1 MLNVNSFY
9 SLIYILILLFTNINF
24 NIIVRTFF
32 AGHLDHFYAVFSHHF
47 HGNFDVFTLVLI
59 PVTLLLLFGV
69 PTVSIFFKTIR
80 KHGLW
85 QTCRMFQR
93 FPMIFLFSTLTN
105 IVFNFEVTPVVL
117 NVQAIPTVSNLTNEN
132 DDKSIRDET
141 IDENS
146 INEGYAEDDENLEGS
161 SNVES
166 NPPLEVQDAV
176 VEIPEGPAEGVE
188 TAEEAKP
195 ATAEKTEIKMSR
207 EDSVTAFKADIISFL
222 CFFL

>member
-1 MLNVNSFY
+1 
-9 SLIYILILLFTNINF
+9 
-24 NIIVRTFF
+24 
-32 AGHLDHFYAVFSHHF
+32 
-47 HGNFDVFTLVLI
+47 
-59 PVTLLLLFGV
+59 
-69 PTVSIFFKTIR
+69 
-80 KHGLW
+80 
-85 QTCRMFQR
+85 
-93 FPMIFLFSTLTN
+93 MIFLFSTLTN